1 MSRLLLDL
9 DLLRTLV
16 TGISMGSFARAADKI
31 GRSQSALS
39 LQMKKLEEQLDVEIF
54 EKQGRSLTLTAAGR
68 TLHDYAQRMLELN
81 EETVAAVRGSAVMGS
96 VRFGMSVDF
105 ENTWLPATLARFAR
119 SHPQV
124 AIEIR
129 MDRNSA
135 LAVQVDR
142 GEIDI
147 ALIFSN
153 EKTEGA
159 EPIAELDMVWIGRPD
174 LSLAPDEPLPLLLL
188 EQPCVFRQAAIKSLD
203 DAGIKW
209 RIAVTSPSLGGLWAA
224 AEAGIGVTVRCA
236 VAAPRGLTNVG
247 IERRLPTLPGI
258 GLVIRHGHKPIT
270 PAIARLREVILE
282 VLHENLPPEV
292 LQTPADALSAN

>member
-1 MSRLLLDL
+1 MGKLILDL

-16 TGISMGSFARAADKI
+16 TGIRMGSFARAADKI

-39 LQMKKLEEQLDVEIF
+39 LQMKKLEEQLEVELF
-54 EKQGRSLTLTAAGR
+54 EKQGRSLTLTAAGK
-68 TLHDYAQRMLELN
+68 TLHDYAQRMLDLN
-81 EETVAAVRGSAVMGS
+81 EETVAAVRGSAIMGN

-135 LAVQVDR
+135 LAAQVDR

-153 EKTEGA
+153 DSAEGVERFA
-159 EPIAELDMVWIGRPD
+159 TLDMAWIGRSD
-174 LSLAPDEPLPLLLL
+174 LSLAPGEPLPLLLL
-188 EQPCVFRQAAIKSLD
+188 EQPCVFRQAAIKALD

-224 AEAGIGVTVRCA
+224 AEAGIGITVRCG
-236 VAAPRGLTNVG
+236 VSAPRGLIDIGT
-247 IERRLPTLPGI
+247 ERRLPALPDI
-258 GLVIRHGHKPIT
+258 GLVIRHGHKPMT
-270 PAIARLREVILE
+270 PAIERLREVILE
-282 VLHENLPPEV
+282 VLQENLPSDV
-292 LQTPADALSAN
+292 LHASAKATASA